1 MTVCTPQSALN
12 ITANF
17 TLSVILYHSCIDLN
31 IERNGLRT
39 VKFDSDTLPPILN
52 ALNTDKSGQKLV
64 LEVAQH
70 LGENVVRCIAMDG
83 TVLVR

>member
-1 MTVCTPQSALN
+1 MTDYTGLN
-12 ITANF
+12 
-17 TLSVILYHSCIDLN
+17 
-31 IERNGLRT
+31 T

-52 ALNTDKSGQKLV
+52 ALNTDKNGQKLV

-83 TVLVR
+83 MFSCYN